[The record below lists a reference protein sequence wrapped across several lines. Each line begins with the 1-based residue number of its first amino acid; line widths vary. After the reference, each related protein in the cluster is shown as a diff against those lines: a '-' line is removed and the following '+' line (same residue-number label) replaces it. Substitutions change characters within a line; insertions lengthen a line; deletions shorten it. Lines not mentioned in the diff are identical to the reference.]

1 MHAYKVSDA
10 KGTRDVVIASNM
22 TEAAET
28 FFGVPATD
36 GLRVWFTG
44 KVDIN
49 GVYAGRVMTIKGKE

>member
-1 MHAYKVSDA
+1 MQAYKVMDA
-10 KGTRDVVIASNM
+10 KGNRDVVIAPNM
-22 TEAAET
+22 TVAAET

-49 GVYAGRVMTIKGKE
+49 GKYAGRVVKAK